1 VKIRSGDEVES
12 FFVVVGLFLFSA
24 LELVGSFGFAGAFR

>member
-12 FFVVVGLFLFSA
+12 FFFVGLFLFSA